1 LERQR
6 IKQFIKFIPGINPT
20 RAEKQYPHQ
29 DFIYYDQAAFE
40 LDFNHDNGIIEDDR
54 TPAQNSL
61 AVNKGDIII
70 SNSLQMAAMVGE
82 GNVGKIPSIN
92 FTKAEFI
99 SEELD
104 KRYFIYLFNAHT
116 DVARQKERELQG
128 TGHIKRIPIKS
139 LEQIKI
145 PIIPSE
151 EQWKIGR
158 IYSETLKLQNRINQY
173 AEQIGQFT
181 TAVLERSIKE
191 KIK

>member
-1 LERQR
+1 MERQI

-20 RAEKQYPHQ
+20 RAEKQYNNQ
-29 DFIYYDQAAFE
+29 DFVYYDQSAFE
-40 LDFNHDNGIIEDDR
+40 LDFNHDDGMIEDNIR
-54 TPAQNSL
+54 PPQNSL

-151 EQWKIGR
+151 EQRKIGR